1 MHKLHRN
8 LKIIFQGIA
17 RNIPANEVDVK
28 SLVLNRCKF
37 VAQNRKNRRQRRN
50 MGHVMHW
57 ILDDERP
64 RVRPEEVE
72 TLILHIFRAKLDA
85 DLMTSLLEAFRYIE
99 PKDPDEPK
107 KKRRR
112 KKNLIDWHE
121 MANLYLTLHP
131 TARGQMKRR
140 KLSVID
146 KKAKGKKVQKGENK
160 KH

>member
-1 MHKLHRN
+1 MHKLHPH
-8 LKIIFQGIA
+8 LKVIFQGIA

-37 VAQNRKNRRQRRN
+37 VAQNRRNRRQRRN

-64 RVRPEEVE
+64 RVSPEEVE
-72 TLILHIFRAKLDA
+72 TLILDIFRARLDA
-85 DLMTSLLEAFRYIE
+85 DLMNSLLEAFRYIE

-107 KKRRR
+107 KKKRR
-112 KKNLIDWHE
+112 KKKLIDWHE

-131 TARGQMKRR
+131 TARGHVKPQKVKVTDKR
-140 KLSVID
+140 
-146 KKAKGKKVQKGENK
+146 AKGKKGEIK